1 MASIVSTPVIANTEE
16 IRFTPYIT
24 VSGILHGG
32 LIVLLAVSAY
42 FHWNGNRWAGPGGGS
57 DSAVKVTLVPG
68 NTGLPMPTPPSL
80 NESNVVDPS
89 KSLWKNDVKPEPP
102 QPKKEEIVPP
112 DLKNVQEFKTL
123 EKFNKKPLPP
133 KKENKAF
140 EPKRPNPP
148 NAVPGPN
155 LGSMKVPTGAST
167 QPGSSTT
174 PGMAIKSEGGGDF
187 ASRYGWYV
195 ESVKRRI
202 QTNWL
207 QNTIDPGVRAA
218 RAAHAVVEFT
228 IYKDGTVKDIRV
240 TQTSGNLSMD
250 NSGLRA
256 IMSSNPMP
264 GLPPDYSGSSVRVVF
279 DFDLSMT
286 R

>member
-1 MASIVSTPVIANTEE
+1 MASVTNPGIPRTEE
-16 IRFTPYIT
+16 IRFMPYIT
-24 VSGILHGG
+24 MSGILHGG
-32 LIVLLAVSAY
+32 LIVLIALSAY

-57 DSAVKVTLVPG
+57 ENVTNVKLVG
-68 NTGLPMPTPPSL
+68 NSGMPLPTPPSL

-89 KSLWKNDVKPEPP
+89 KSLWKNDIKPEPP

-112 DLKNVQEFKTL
+112 DLKNVPEFKTL
-123 EKFNKKPLPP
+123 EKNNKKPPPP

-140 EPKRPNPP
+140 QPKQPNPD

-155 LGSMKVPTGAST
+155 LGAMKVPTGAGT
-167 QPGSSTT
+167 QPGSSST
-174 PGMAIKSEGGGDF
+174 PGMAIKAEGGGDF
-187 ASRYGWYV
+187 ASRYGWYI
-195 ESVKRRI
+195 EAVKRRI

-218 RAAHAVVEFT
+218 RTAHAVVEFT
-228 IYKDGTVKDIRV
+228 IYKDGTVKDIHIS
-240 TQTSGNLSMD
+240 QTSGNLSMD

-264 GLPPDYSGSSVRVVF
+264 GLPPDYAGSNVRVIF

>member
-1 MASIVSTPVIANTEE
+1 MANALANSEE
-16 IRFTPYIT
+16 VRFTPYLT
-24 VSGILHGG
+24 ASGIMHGG
-32 LIVLLAVSAY
+32 LIVLLALSAY
-42 FHWNGNRWAGPGGGS
+42 FHWQGNRWAGPGGGNEG
-57 DSAVKVTLVPG
+57 VKVNLVG
-68 NTGLPMPTPPSL
+68 NSGLPMPKTPSL

-89 KSLWKNDVKPEPP
+89 KSLWKNDIKPEPP

-112 DLKNVQEFKTL
+112 DLKNVPEFKTL
-123 EKFNKKPLPP
+123 EKSNKKPPPP

-140 EPKRPNPP
+140 EPKQPNPP
-148 NAVPGPN
+148 NAVPGRNMGAAN
-155 LGSMKVPTGAST
+155 LPTGAGT
-167 QPGSSTT
+167 IPGSSTT
-174 PGMAIKSEGGGDF
+174 PGMAIKAEGGGDF
-187 ASRYGWYV
+187 ASRYGWYI

-202 QTNWL
+202 QGNWL

-218 RAAHAVVEFT
+218 RTAHAVVEFT
-228 IYKDGTVKDIRV
+228 IYKDGTVKDIRIS
-240 TQTSGNLSMD
+240 QTSGNLSMD

-264 GLPPDYSGSSVRVVF
+264 GLPSDYSGSTVRVIF

>member
-1 MASIVSTPVIANTEE
+1 MASVTNPVIPRTEE
-16 IRFTPYIT
+16 IRFMPYIT
-24 VSGILHGG
+24 MSGILHGG
-32 LIVLLAVSAY
+32 LIVLIALSAY

-57 DSAVKVTLVPG
+57 ENVTNVKLVG
-68 NTGLPMPTPPSL
+68 NSGMPLPTPPSL

-89 KSLWKNDVKPEPP
+89 KSLWKNDIKPEPP

-112 DLKNVQEFKTL
+112 DLKNVPEFKTL
-123 EKFNKKPLPP
+123 EKNNKKPPPP

-140 EPKRPNPP
+140 QPKQPNPD

-155 LGSMKVPTGAST
+155 LGAMKVPTGAGT
-167 QPGSSTT
+167 QPGSSST
-174 PGMAIKSEGGGDF
+174 PGMAIKAEGGGDF
-187 ASRYGWYV
+187 ASRYGWYI
-195 ESVKRRI
+195 EAVKRRI

-218 RAAHAVVEFT
+218 HTAHAVVEFT
-228 IYKDGTVKDIRV
+228 IYKDGTVKDIHIS
-240 TQTSGNLSMD
+240 QTSGNLSMD

-264 GLPPDYSGSSVRVVF
+264 GLPPDYAGSNVRVIF

>member
-1 MASIVSTPVIANTEE
+1 MASVISTPVIASTE
-16 IRFTPYIT
+16 IRFKPYIT
-24 VSGILHGG
+24 ISGILHGG
-32 LIVLLAVSAY
+32 LIVLLAASAY
-42 FHWNGNRWAGPGGGS
+42 FHWEGNRWAGPGGGS
-57 DSAVKVTLVPG
+57 DSAVKVNLVG

-89 KSLWKNDVKPEPP
+89 KSLWKNEVRPEPP
-102 QPKKEEIVPP
+102 QPKREEIVPP
-112 DLKNVQEFKTL
+112 DLKNVPEFKTL
-123 EKFNKKPLPP
+123 EKSTKKPAPP
-133 KKENKAF
+133 KPEKNKAF
-140 EPKRPNPP
+140 QPKQPNPD

-155 LGSMKVPTGAST
+155 MGSMKVPTGAST
-167 QPGSSTT
+167 QPGSSST

-207 QNTIDPGVRAA
+207 QNTIDPGIRAA
-218 RAAHAVVEFT
+218 RVAHAVVEFT

-264 GLPPDYSGSSVRVVF
+264 GLPPDYNGSSVRVVF

>member
-1 MASIVSTPVIANTEE
+1 MASVTNPVIPRTEE
-16 IRFTPYIT
+16 IRFMPYIT
-24 VSGILHGG
+24 MSGILHGG
-32 LIVLLAVSAY
+32 LIVLIALSAY

-57 DSAVKVTLVPG
+57 ENVTNVKLVG
-68 NTGLPMPTPPSL
+68 NSGMPLPTPPSL

-89 KSLWKNDVKPEPP
+89 KSLWKNDIKPEPP
-102 QPKKEEIVPP
+102 QLKKEEIVPP
-112 DLKNVQEFKTL
+112 DLKNVPEFKTL
-123 EKFNKKPLPP
+123 EKNNKKPPPP

-140 EPKRPNPP
+140 QPKQPNPD

-155 LGSMKVPTGAST
+155 LGAMKVPTGAGT
-167 QPGSSTT
+167 KPGSSST
-174 PGMAIKSEGGGDF
+174 PGMAIKAEGGGDF
-187 ASRYGWYV
+187 ASRYGWYI
-195 ESVKRRI
+195 EAVKRRI

-218 RAAHAVVEFT
+218 HTAHAVVEFT
-228 IYKDGTVKDIRV
+228 IYKDGTVKDIRIS
-240 TQTSGNLSMD
+240 QTSGNLSMD

-264 GLPPDYSGSSVRVVF
+264 GLPPDYAGSNVRVIF

>member
-1 MASIVSTPVIANTEE
+1 MYTTVANSQQLS
-16 IRFTPYIT
+16 FKPYLT
-24 VSGILHGG
+24 VSGILHAA
-32 LIVLLAVSAY
+32 LILLLALSAY
-42 FHWNGNRWAGPGGGS
+42 FHWEGNRWAGPGGGNES
-57 DSAVKVTLVPG
+57 TKVTLVPG
-68 NTGLPMPTPPSL
+68 NSGVPMPKIPSV

-89 KSLWKNDVKPEPP
+89 KSLWKNDIKPEPP

-112 DLKNVQEFKTL
+112 DLKNVPDFKTL
-123 EKFNKKPLPP
+123 EKPNKKPPP
-133 KKENKAF
+133 PPRQNKAF
-140 EPKRPNPP
+140 EPKIPNPE
-148 NAVPGPN
+148 NAVPGKN
-155 LGSMKVPTGAST
+155 LGAPNITTGAGT
-167 QPGSSTT
+167 NPGSSST
-174 PGMAIKSEGGGDF
+174 PGLAIKSEGGGDF
-187 ASRYGWYV
+187 ASRYGWYI

-218 RAAHAVVEFT
+218 HTAHAVVEFT
-228 IYKDGTVKDIRV
+228 ISKDGTVKDVRIS
-240 TQTSGNLSMD
+240 QASGNLSMD

-264 GLPPDYSGSSVRVVF
+264 ALPPDYSGSNVRVIF

>member
-1 MASIVSTPVIANTEE
+1 MASVTNPAIPGTEE
-16 IRFTPYIT
+16 IRFMPYIT
-24 VSGILHGG
+24 MSGILHGG
-32 LIVLLAVSAY
+32 LIVLIALSAY

-57 DSAVKVTLVPG
+57 ENVTNVKLVG
-68 NTGLPMPTPPSL
+68 NSGMPLPTPPSL

-89 KSLWKNDVKPEPP
+89 KSLWKNDIKPEPP
-102 QPKKEEIVPP
+102 QPKQEEIVPP
-112 DLKNVQEFKTL
+112 DLKNVPEFKTL
-123 EKFNKKPLPP
+123 EKNNKKPPPP

-140 EPKRPNPP
+140 QPKQPNPD

-155 LGSMKVPTGAST
+155 LGAMKVPTGAGT
-167 QPGSSTT
+167 QPGSSST
-174 PGMAIKSEGGGDF
+174 PGMAIKAEGGGDF
-187 ASRYGWYV
+187 ASRYGWYI
-195 ESVKRRI
+195 EAVKRRI

-218 RAAHAVVEFT
+218 HTAHAVVEFT
-228 IYKDGTVKDIRV
+228 IYKDGTVKDIHIS
-240 TQTSGNLSMD
+240 QTSGNLSMD

-264 GLPPDYSGSSVRVVF
+264 GLPPDYAGSNVRVIF

>member
-1 MASIVSTPVIANTEE
+1 MASVTNPAIPGTEE
-16 IRFTPYIT
+16 IRFMPYIT
-24 VSGILHGG
+24 MSGILHGG
-32 LIVLLAVSAY
+32 LIVLIALSAY

-57 DSAVKVTLVPG
+57 ENVTNVKLVG
-68 NTGLPMPTPPSL
+68 NSGMPLPTPPSL

-89 KSLWKNDVKPEPP
+89 KSLWKNDIKPEPP

-112 DLKNVQEFKTL
+112 DLKNVPEFKTL
-123 EKFNKKPLPP
+123 EKNNKKPPPP

-140 EPKRPNPP
+140 QPKQPNPD

-155 LGSMKVPTGAST
+155 LGAMKVPTGAGT
-167 QPGSSTT
+167 QPGSSST
-174 PGMAIKSEGGGDF
+174 PGMAIKAEGGGDF
-187 ASRYGWYV
+187 ASRYGWYI
-195 ESVKRRI
+195 EAVKRRI

-218 RAAHAVVEFT
+218 HTAHAVVEFT
-228 IYKDGTVKDIRV
+228 IYKDGTVKDIHIS
-240 TQTSGNLSMD
+240 QTSGNLSMD

-264 GLPPDYSGSSVRVVF
+264 GLPPDYAGSNVRVIF

>member
-1 MASIVSTPVIANTEE
+1 MSVAVANTEE
-16 IRFTPYIT
+16 VRFVPYMT

-32 LIVLLAVSAY
+32 LIVLLALSAY
-42 FHWNGNRWAGPGGGS
+42 FHWQGNRWAGPGGGS
-57 DSAVKVTLVPG
+57 DSVNVKLVG
-68 NTGLPMPTPPSL
+68 NSGVPMPKTPSL

-112 DLKNVQEFKTL
+112 DLKKVPDFKTL
-123 EKFNKKPLPP
+123 EKPNKKPPPPP
-133 KKENKAF
+133 KQNKAF
-140 EPKRPNPP
+140 EPKVPNPE
-148 NAVPGPN
+148 NAIPGRN
-155 LGSMKVPTGAST
+155 LGSASVPTGAGT
-167 QPGSSTT
+167 VPGSSST
-174 PGMAIKSEGGGDF
+174 PGLAVKSEGGGDF
-187 ASRYGWYV
+187 ASRYGWYI

-202 QTNWL
+202 QSNWL

-218 RAAHAVVEFT
+218 RTAHAVVQFT
-228 IYKDGTVKDIRV
+228 INKDGSVKDIRI
-240 TQTSGNLSMD
+240 QTSSGNLSMD

-256 IMSSNPMP
+256 IMQSNPMP
-264 GLPPDYSGSSVRVVF
+264 SLPPDYSGTYVQVLF

>member
-1 MASIVSTPVIANTEE
+1 MSVAVANTEE
-16 IRFTPYIT
+16 VRFVPYMT

-32 LIVLLAVSAY
+32 LIVLLALASIL
-42 FHWNGNRWAGPGGGS
+42 HWQGNRWAGPGGGS
-57 DSAVKVTLVPG
+57 DSVKVNLVG
-68 NTGLPMPTPPSL
+68 NSGVPMPKTPSL

-112 DLKNVQEFKTL
+112 DLKKVPDFKTL
-123 EKFNKKPLPP
+123 EKPNKKPPPPP
-133 KKENKAF
+133 KPNKAF
-140 EPKRPNPP
+140 EPKVPNPE
-148 NAVPGPN
+148 NAIPGRN
-155 LGSMKVPTGAST
+155 LGAANVATGAGST
-167 QPGSSTT
+167 PGSSAS
-174 PGMAIKSEGGGDF
+174 PGLAVKSEGGGDF
-187 ASRYGWYV
+187 ASRYGWYI

-202 QTNWL
+202 QGNWL

-218 RAAHAVVEFT
+218 HTAHAVVQFT
-228 IYKDGTVKDIRV
+228 INKDGSVKDIRI
-240 TQTSGNLSMD
+240 QTSSGNLSLD

-256 IMSSNPMP
+256 IMQSNPMP
-264 GLPPDYSGSSVRVVF
+264 GLPPDYSGSYVQVLF

>member
-1 MASIVSTPVIANTEE
+1 MASIASTPVIANTEE

-42 FHWNGNRWAGPGGGS
+42 FHWEGNRWAGPGGGS
-57 DSAVKVTLVPG
+57 DSAVKVNLVG
-68 NTGLPMPTPPSL
+68 NTGLPMPSTPSV

-89 KSLWKNDVKPEPP
+89 KSLWKNEVKPEPP
-102 QPKKEEIVPP
+102 QPKKEEIIPP

-123 EKFNKKPLPP
+123 EKLNKKPPAP
-133 KKENKAF
+133 KQENNKAF
-140 EPKRPNPP
+140 QPKQPNPP

-167 QPGSSTT
+167 QPGSSST

-218 RAAHAVVEFT
+218 RVAHAVVEFT

-264 GLPPDYSGSSVRVVF
+264 GLPPDYNGSSVRVVF

>member
-1 MASIVSTPVIANTEE
+1 MASVVSSPLIARTEE
-16 IRFTPYIT
+16 IRFAPYIT

-42 FHWNGNRWAGPGGGS
+42 FHWEGNRWAGPGGGS
-57 DSAVKVTLVPG
+57 DNAVKVNLVG
-68 NTGLPMPTPPSL
+68 NSGLPMPTPPSL

-89 KSLWKNDVKPEPP
+89 KSLWNKEVKPEPP

-112 DLKNVQEFKTL
+112 DLKNVPEFKTL
-123 EKFNKKPLPP
+123 EKLNKKPPPP
-133 KKENKAF
+133 KPERNKAF
-140 EPKRPNPP
+140 QPKQPNPD
-148 NAVPGPN
+148 NVVPGPN
-155 LGSMKVPTGAST
+155 TGAMKVPTGAGT
-167 QPGSSTT
+167 QPGSSST
-174 PGMAIKSEGGGDF
+174 PGLAIKSEGGGDF

-202 QTNWL
+202 QSNWL

-218 RAAHAVVEFT
+218 RVAHAVVEFT
-228 IYKDGTVKDIRV
+228 IYKDGSVKDIRV

>member
-1 MASIVSTPVIANTEE
+1 MYTAVANSEQLSF
-16 IRFTPYIT
+16 RPYLT
-24 VSGILHGG
+24 ASGILHAA
-32 LIVLLAVSAY
+32 LILLLALSAY
-42 FHWNGNRWAGPGGGS
+42 FHWQGNRWAGPGGGNES
-57 DSAVKVTLVPG
+57 TKVTLVAG
-68 NTGLPMPTPPSL
+68 NSGLPMPKIPSV

-112 DLKNVQEFKTL
+112 DLKNVPDFKTL
-123 EKFNKKPLPP
+123 EKPNKKPPP
-133 KKENKAF
+133 PPRQNKAF
-140 EPKRPNPP
+140 EPKIPNPE
-148 NAVPGPN
+148 NAVPGKN
-155 LGSMKVPTGAST
+155 LGAPNITTGAGT
-167 QPGSSTT
+167 NPGSSST
-174 PGMAIKSEGGGDF
+174 PGLAIKSEGGGDF
-187 ASRYGWYV
+187 ASRYGWYI

-202 QTNWL
+202 QANWL

-218 RAAHAVVEFT
+218 HTAHAVVEFT
-228 IYKDGTVKDIRV
+228 IFKDGTVKDVRIS
-240 TQTSGNLSMD
+240 QASGNLSMD

-264 GLPPDYSGSSVRVVF
+264 ALPPDYSGSNVRVIF